1 MSRAKYLCLFLCV
14 VVGLAV
20 SAPSW
25 GAITYNVFGIT
36 VKFTGFGNAYYDP
49 TDDTLTVEGGFPGNI
64 TITVTR
70 TAFLFWPEGYVD
82 VYLLLGGSN
91 VGTLTVKA
99 FSNFQAYVTGAV
111 NFVNKVSF
119 TNGNLGGTDFYG
131 NDGVVINSFFNPAQ
145 VTLKNGW
152 IYPNGLGVKS
162 LAAKSDGS
170 AKPEGISAEE
180 QAKWQASKK
189 AAAEEAKKNPPAVVE
204 EDSSDE

>member
-1 MSRAKYLCLFLCV
+1 MSRTRSLSLFLCV

-36 VKFTGFGNAYYDP
+36 VKFTGFGNAYYDGA
-49 TDDTLTVEGGFPGNI
+49 DDTLTVTGATPGNI
-64 TITVTR
+64 TITVTN
-70 TAFLFWPEGYVD
+70 TAFLFWPDGYVD
-82 VYLLLGGSN
+82 VYLLLGGAN

-99 FSNFQAYVTGAV
+99 QTGFQGYVTGGV

-119 TNGNLGGTDFYG
+119 TNAHIGGTDSYG
-131 NDGVVINSFFNPAQ
+131 NTGVTINSGWNPTQ

-152 IYPNGLGVKS
+152 IYPSGLGNKS
-162 LAAKSDGS
+162 SAGEDDGS

-180 QAKWQASKK
+180 QAEWSKTKK
-189 AAAEEAKKNPPAVVE
+189 AAAEEAKKNPPVVE
-204 EDSSDE
+204 DESSEE